1 MPEPELKADV
11 EQRIQGSE
19 AAKESKTLA
28 EIVLEDDSPTS
39 DVAMP
44 LSQVQ
49 FGLLLACLF
58 CVCVLAALDN
68 LIVSTAIRSIVIDIG
83 KQELAPW
90 IGSAYMITSAGLT
103 PLYGRFA
110 DIFGRKPMLLFAIAL
125 FEIGSLVCAV
135 AQSMETLIVAGIGGG
150 GLGSLVLII
159 MSEIVTI
166 RERAKYQGMLGA
178 AIGLSSIMGPL
189 VGGLF
194 MVRFP
199 VVSSDKSLLERLRQ
213 LDWLGVITL
222 FLAIMFFVTPLQ
234 LGGSL
239 WEWNSAPVLTMLPLS
254 VVLLALF
261 VWIEKRARNPIIPSS
276 LFVHA
281 NTALLLVYS
290 LALGAIFFSG
300 AYYISLFF
308 QIVFGKSA
316 SDAGVTALPLSF
328 GMVSATVGSGI
339 VVSKRGRYISL
350 FYAGPVL
357 MIIGC
362 ALTSFLDANSPLI
375 QQIGVMFIFGFGGG
389 LVYQT
394 RVVAMQLSVKT
405 ELIAVA
411 TSVSTTCFLLGGAVG
426 ISITGTI
433 INNLITQITDTM
445 EDLRTVIQILEKFGF
460 HVSTREVL
468 ATLESLARLAKKY
481 PQYLSIVS
489 KSTSSLIQAFND
501 AFKVA
506 YLSMITY
513 AVLMLVLAFGM
524 KHIAPTKKVDP
535 VVE

>member
-1 MPEPELKADV
+1 
-11 EQRIQGSE
+11 
-19 AAKESKTLA
+19 
-28 EIVLEDDSPTS
+28 
-39 DVAMP
+39 
-44 LSQVQ
+44 
-49 FGLLLACLF
+49 LLLVCLF

-110 DIFGRKPMLLFAIAL
+110 DIFGRKPMLLFAIVL

-189 VGGLF
+189 VGGLLCDNATWRWCF
-194 MVRFP
+194 WINIPFGVLVIGILSMVRFP

-254 VVLLALF
+254 VVLIALF

-276 LFVHA
+276 LFVHS

-350 FYAGPVL
+350 FYAGPVF

-433 INNLITQITDTM
+433 INN
-445 EDLRTVIQILEKFGF
+445 
-460 HVSTREVL
+460 
-468 ATLESLARLAKKY
+468 
-481 PQYLSIVS
+481 
-489 KSTSSLIQAFND
+489 
-501 AFKVA
+501 
-506 YLSMITY
+506 
-513 AVLMLVLAFGM
+513 
-524 KHIAPTKKVDP
+524 
-535 VVE
+535 